1 MDKVI
6 TVEQF
11 NYAVEMI
18 TATPSEKAIFAYRND
33 PFVHRMVRCI
43 RFAVSSNGVANNE
56 INPTAPK

>member
-1 MDKVI
+1 MENVI

-33 PFVHRMVRCI
+33 PVVNRMVHCI
-43 RFAVSSNGVANNE
+43 EYAIRSNGVANNGF
-56 INPTAPK
+56 NLTKAG